1 MPKYRITKSI
11 GHRVNDKGE
20 DVYSFKEGDVKE
32 FDKIPLAL
40 QAHVVPVSDDAA
52 SHASADVDA
61 IKEEA
66 EAEAREHLAEIH
78 ELVVGKA
85 PHHKSGL
92 DKIKDDI
99 IEALTKSD
107 EE

>member
-1 MPKYRITKSI
+1 MKYILNRSVAGFEAGKIFEYE
-11 GHRVNDKGE
+11 DGE
-20 DVYSFKEGDVKE
+20 KL
-32 FDKIPLAL
+32 PLAL
-40 QAHVVPVSDDAA
+40 QAHLSPYRAKVEPATV
-52 SHASADVDA
+52 DVDA

>member
-32 FDKIPLAL
+32 FDKVPLAL
-40 QAHVVPVSDDAA
+40 QAHVVPVSDETKSDQ
-52 SHASADVDA
+52 STVDVEA

-66 EAEAREHLAEIH
+66 EKEAREHLAEIH
-78 ELVVGKA
+78 ELVLNKA

-99 IEALTKSD
+99 IEALTED